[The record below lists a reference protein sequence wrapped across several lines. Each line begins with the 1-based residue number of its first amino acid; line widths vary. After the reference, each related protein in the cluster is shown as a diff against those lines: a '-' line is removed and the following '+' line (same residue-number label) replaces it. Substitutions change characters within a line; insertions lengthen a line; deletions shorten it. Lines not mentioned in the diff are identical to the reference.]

1 MANGN
6 YYLGQDP
13 EGTVGNTP
21 RFFYGLRKNENGS
34 MFLQRIDQIKSDDS
48 VEVNSPGPDEGNFND
63 FEPGVDFYEG
73 IDVNHNAVFE
83 NLNYQQ
89 YKWDHRSLFYYID
102 DEGQLIVRINAGYN
116 YPAGLSED

>member
-1 MANGN
+1 MNNNYVLGN
-6 YYLGQDP
+6 DAQSILG
-13 EGTVGNTP
+13 GSS

-34 MFLQRIDQIKSDDS
+34 IFLQRIDQIKSNDT
-48 VEVNSPGPDEGNFND
+48 VELNSPGPEEETFND

-73 IDVNHNAVFE
+73 IDVNHNTAFE

-89 YKWDHRSLFYYID
+89 YRWDYRSLFYYID
-102 DEGQLIVRINAGYN
+102 DEGQLVVRVNSGFN